1 MERPLPLSAE
11 GRRWTKRER
20 EREREV
26 LEYPACARARA
37 ESTDGVRE
45 HTLRVWHTGVLVV
58 TAGSVRSMSRQSRG
72 GARTGGRGAQAVLMR
87 AHSGGF
93 YRYSTKVP
101 SSLAYPSPH
110 AYRLGTRYLPVP
122 VHLWAGR

>member
-26 LEYPACARARA
+26 LEYPACAARA
-37 ESTDGVRE
+37 ESADGVRE
-45 HTLRVWHTGVLVV
+45 HTMRVWHTGVLVV

-72 GARTGGRGAQAVLMR
+72 GAYGRPGGAGR
-87 AHSGGF
+87 S
-93 YRYSTKVP
+93 
-101 SSLAYPSPH
+101 H
-110 AYRLGTRYLPVP
+110 ARPFRRVLPVFDKGA
-122 VHLWAGR
+122 VF